1 MKKFKTIQNS
11 FKKFENAA
19 KNKDSTESTNQDNE
33 LAKYV
38 SYNEVIQF

>member
-1 MKKFKTIQNS
+1 MRKFITIQNS
-11 FKKFENAA
+11 FKIFENAV
-19 KNKDSTESTNQDNE
+19 KNKDSTESTNQDNK